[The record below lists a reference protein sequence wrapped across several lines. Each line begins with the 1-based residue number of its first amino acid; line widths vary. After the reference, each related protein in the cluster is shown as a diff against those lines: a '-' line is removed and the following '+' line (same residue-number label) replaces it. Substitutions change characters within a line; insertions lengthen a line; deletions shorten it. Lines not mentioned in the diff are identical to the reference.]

1 MKVVCL
7 VYAVNDKTEKENP
20 NPIVVGF
27 KDRTEAMAWLSN
39 KDRKKDKA
47 ISRIEMKDVLTP

>member
-7 VYAVNDKTEKENP
+7 VYAINDKTEKENP

-27 KDRTEAMAWLSN
+27 KDRASAITWMSD
-39 KDRKKDKA
+39 KDRKKDKT